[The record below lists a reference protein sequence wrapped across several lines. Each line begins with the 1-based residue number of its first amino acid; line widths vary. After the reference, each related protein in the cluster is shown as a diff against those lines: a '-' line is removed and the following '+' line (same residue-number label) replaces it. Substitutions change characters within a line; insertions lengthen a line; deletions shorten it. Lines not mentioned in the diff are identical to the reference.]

1 MQQTAKVAIIAIG
14 LATFVV
20 VQAEAQS
27 ASSSNPFAGLKR
39 LFDRGEK
46 PVTTEDGEVLGPPV
60 KLDFVIIDGPEDLKK
75 SLRNASLVAA
85 ALAVS
90 ACNTVSGVGR
100 DVSAAGQAVTSG
112 AEQAKN

>member
-27 ASSSNPFAGLKR
+27 ASSSNPIGGLKR

-46 PVTTEDGEVLGPPV
+46 PVITEFAHHDARADAEACARIMIDAARRHAAADLVFAADQRARALRCDQHHVEVLARRDLPV
-60 KLDFVIIDGPEDLKK
+60 MHVEP
-75 SLRNASLVAA
+75 V
-85 ALAVS
+85 
-90 ACNTVSGVGR
+90 R
-100 DVSAAGQAVTSG
+100 D
-112 AEQAKN
+112 